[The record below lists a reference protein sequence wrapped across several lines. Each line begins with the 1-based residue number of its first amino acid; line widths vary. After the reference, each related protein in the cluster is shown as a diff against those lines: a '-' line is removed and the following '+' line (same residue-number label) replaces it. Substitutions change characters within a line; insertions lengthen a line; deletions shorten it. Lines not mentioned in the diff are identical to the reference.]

1 MKNLVIEEDYYIE
14 EGRIVLT
21 EKYHKKRGR
30 CCGAQCKHCPFV
42 PQYKKGS
49 TNIKI

>member
-21 EKYHKKRGR
+21 EKYHKKEGDVV
-30 CCGAQCKHCPFV
+30 GHSV
-42 PQYKKGS
+42 
-49 TNIKI
+49 NIVHLSHNTKRVNKY